1 MLTRRLA
8 VAAAALTIGVSTV
21 SAAQETPRSPMSM
34 MPGQIVAGGEG
45 EVTITPDRARVFV
58 GVQTR
63 AVTAAAA
70 SAENAR
76 RQRAVLDTLRALGL
90 SSEQLTTMNY
100 SVSPEMQ
107 YDQSGRAP
115 RVTGYVVS
123 NTVRAEVRKLDDVA
137 RVIDASLAKGA
148 NQINSLQF
156 YSSNSDEARRAAIA
170 QAVAQARGDAET
182 MAKAA
187 GGTLG
192 WLMELTT
199 GEPQARPMF
208 EMAMPRM
215 AAGAVAQPTP
225 IEPGQQVVR
234 ATVTGRWL
242 FEHSEK

>member
-1 MLTRRLA
+1 MLTRTWCIA
-8 VAAAALTIGVSTV
+8 VATLTIGASTA
-21 SAAQETPRSPMSM
+21 AAQETPKPVMSG

-45 EVTITPDRARVFV
+45 EATITPDRARVFV

-90 SSEQLTTMNY
+90 SSDQLTTMNY

-107 YDQSGRAP
+107 YDQGGRAP

-137 RVIDASLAKGA
+137 KVIDASLAKGA

-156 YSSNSDEARRAAIA
+156 YSSNSDAARRAAIA
-170 QAVAQARGDAET
+170 QAVAQARGDAEA

-199 GEPQARPMF
+199 GEPQPRPMF
-208 EMAMPRM
+208 DMAMSRVAGGI
-215 AAGAVAQPTP
+215 AAAPTP

-234 ATVTGRWL
+234 VTVTGRWL
-242 FEHSEK
+242 FERTEK